1 MAFDVS
7 SLLASAVQEIRIE
20 SAWTPPLIL
29 NQPFAD
35 NRPSPVASALG
46 SFFKPVVV
54 TTLAGGATY
63 RSAPYGEPG
72 ESNWQAVQVAAAGG
86 MILLAGW
93 LFYRQSKSK
102 RRKS

>member
-7 SLLASAVQEIRIE
+7 SLLASSVQEIRLE
-20 SAWTPPLIL
+20 SAWTPPFVIA
-29 NQPFAD
+29 QPFAQTP
-35 NRPSPVASALG
+35 PSPVASALG

-54 TTLAGGATY
+54 TTLAGGGTM

-72 ESNWQAVQVAAAGG
+72 ESNWPVVQITLAGG

-93 LFYRQSKSK
+93 LFYRQT
-102 RRKS
+102 RKGRK